1 LSRAGDGTNRR
12 PTIEDVARL
21 AGVSKGAV
29 SFALNG
35 RPGVAEDT
43 RSRILEAAEELGWTP
58 SARAKALSERRAL
71 AVGLIIARAP
81 AQIGSDPFFAQLLAG
96 VETVLSRESYA
107 LVLSVVKDQDDERAT
122 YRRLAVDGRIDGV
135 ILTDPRTNDPRYEL
149 LQQLGLQG
157 VVVGDSASGGPV
169 PRYGADERGAIEQAV
184 FHLVDLGHSNIA
196 HVSGTPNLTHAVLR
210 RNAFQSALRRAGVEV
225 GPVVTGRFTAE
236 GGAAAT
242 RRLLGEPDPPTAI
255 LYASDLM
262 AIAGLAVAREMGFS
276 IPEELSIVGFDDIPL
291 TEHVHPRLTTI
302 RQDPVVAGE
311 IAARALLAIIR
322 GDDPPTTQPPEP
334 TLVIRD
340 STASPPPA

>member
-1 LSRAGDGTNRR
+1 MKRPVEGVRRR

-35 RPGVAEDT
+35 RPGVAEET
-43 RSRILEAAEELGWTP
+43 RSRILEAAEELGWSP

-81 AQIGSDPFFAQLLAG
+81 AQIGNDPFFAQLLAG

-107 LVLSVVKDQDDERAT
+107 LVLSVVKDQEDERAT

-135 ILTDPRTNDPRYEL
+135 ILTDPRINDPRFDL
-149 LQQLGLQG
+149 LHQLGLHG
-157 VVVGDSASGGPV
+157 VAVGDSSSDGPV
-169 PRYGADERGAIEQAV
+169 PSYGADERDAIEQAV
-184 FHLVDLGHSNIA
+184 GHLVDLGHSNIA
-196 HVSGTPNLTHAVLR
+196 HVSGSPNLIHAVAR
-210 RNAFQSALRRAGVEV
+210 RNAFKSGLRRAGLPI
-225 GPVVTGRFTAE
+225 GPVITGRFTAQ

-242 RRLLGEPDPPTAI
+242 RRLLSNPNPPTAI

-262 AIAGLAVAREMGFS
+262 AIAGLAVARDMGVDV
-276 IPEELSIVGFDDIPL
+276 PGDLSIIGFDDIPL
-291 TEHVHPRLTTI
+291 TEHVHPRLTTV
-302 RQDPVVAGE
+302 RQDPVASGE

-322 GDDPPTTQPPEP
+322 GDDPPTAQPPEP
-334 TLVIRD
+334 TLVIRE
-340 STASPPPA
+340 STAAPRT

>member
-1 LSRAGDGTNRR
+1 MKSPAKGVNRR

-35 RPGVAEDT
+35 RPGVAAET
-43 RSRILEAAEELGWTP
+43 RSRILEAAQELGWTP

-96 VETVLSRESYA
+96 VETVLSSESYA

-135 ILTDPRTNDPRYEL
+135 ILTDPRTNDPRFDL
-149 LQQLGLQG
+149 LEQLGLHA

-169 PRYGADERGAIEQAV
+169 PRYGADESGAIEQAV
-184 FHLVDLGHSNIA
+184 AHLVELGHTNIA
-196 HVSGTPNLTHAVLR
+196 HVSGTPNLSHAAAR
-210 RNAFQSALRRAGVEV
+210 RKAFASGLRRAGLSS
-225 GPVVTGRFTAE
+225 GPVITGRFTAE

-242 RRLLGEPDPPTAI
+242 RRLLSDPNPPTAV

-262 AIAGLAVAREMGFS
+262 AIAGLAVAREMD
-276 IPEELSIVGFDDIPL
+276 IEVPADLSIVGFDDIPL

-302 RQDPVVAGE
+302 RQDPVASGE
-311 IAARALLAIIR
+311 IAARALLSLIR
-322 GDDPPTTQPPEP
+322 GDDPPRDQPPEP

-340 STASPPPA
+340 STAPPRT